1 MAEQIHYRPDQ
12 AQRFRPET
20 RDELEK
26 FEGRIAEING
36 LLDQLYESG
45 LMRWAKDFVGALP
58 EVSMIA
64 LDGLN
69 TEQGRAGMRNLLVLA
84 QQLGKL
90 DPDRLERMFGALD
103 AGIERA
109 EQTAS
114 GRHDSAYDP
123 PGVTGVFKLLRD
135 EELWRTLAPV
145 IEGARAFSAASRD
158 RQDDEGHAGSDEPA
172 RASAEG
178 SETKSGG

>member
-1 MAEQIHYRPDQ
+1 MAEQIHYRPEQ
-12 AQRFRPET
+12 AKRVRPET
-20 RDELEK
+20 ADELEK

-45 LMRWAKDFVGALP
+45 LMRWAKDFVGAMP

-64 LDGLN
+64 LDSLN

-90 DPDRLERMFGALD
+90 DPDRLEQMFNAMH
-103 AGIERA
+103 AGIDRA
-109 EQTAS
+109 DETAT
-114 GRHDSAYDP
+114 GKHDSPYNP

-135 EELWRTLAPV
+135 EDLWHALAPV
-145 IEGARAFSAASRD
+145 IEGTKAFSAASR
-158 RQDDEGHAGSDEPA
+158 RQHDEAVNTGQQNSGSSND
-172 RASAEG
+172 
-178 SETKSGG
+178 